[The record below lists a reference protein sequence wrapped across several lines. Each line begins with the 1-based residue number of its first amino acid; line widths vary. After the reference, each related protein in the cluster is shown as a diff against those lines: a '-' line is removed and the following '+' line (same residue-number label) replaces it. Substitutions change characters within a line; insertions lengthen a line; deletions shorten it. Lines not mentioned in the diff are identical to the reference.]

1 MLCESDLLVWRK
13 LLLWKNKHMMFAKQ
27 LAQRRGFVLTH
38 RSHVEVFDHCPK
50 GGGHF
55 RYAHWLSLVQ
65 SSHNLTTT
73 GRILPLQNPPPER
86 LHSWQIH

>member
-38 RSHVEVFDHCPK
+38 RSHVEVFYHCPK
-50 GGGHF
+50 GGGLF
-55 RYAHWLSLVQ
+55 RYAH
-65 SSHNLTTT
+65 
-73 GRILPLQNPPPER
+73 
-86 LHSWQIH
+86 